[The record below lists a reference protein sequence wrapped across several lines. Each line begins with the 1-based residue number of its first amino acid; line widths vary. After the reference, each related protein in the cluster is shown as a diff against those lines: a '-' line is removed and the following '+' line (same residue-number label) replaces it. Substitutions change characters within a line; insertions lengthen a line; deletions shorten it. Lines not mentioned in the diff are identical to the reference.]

1 MNISFANQVAF
12 ISGAADGLGF
22 AAAQAFADA
31 GAQVALADINERRL
45 NEVAETL
52 RAAGHNVLALV
63 CDVADEAQVKNA
75 VEQTVAHFGRLDA
88 AYNNVGIHAPVAELA
103 EAEGA
108 DFDRVVAVNLRG
120 VWNCMKYQL
129 IQMKRQGGGA
139 IVNCSS
145 QAGVVGIAGIG
156 AYTASKHAV
165 IGLTK
170 SAALDYARQGIR
182 INCICPGTTDT
193 PMVAAAIA
201 GAPEHMAKVI
211 DDIPLGRMGKPEEIA
226 SAVLWLCSEQAAFTI
241 GQAITIDGG
250 YTVM

>member
-170 SAALDYARQGIR
+170 SAALDYSRQRIR

-226 SAVLWLCSEQAAFTI
+226 
-241 GQAITIDGG
+241 
-250 YTVM
+250 

>member
-129 IQMKRQGGGA
+129 IQMKRQGGGRDCELLFA
-139 IVNCSS
+139 GGCGGYCRHRCLHRF
-145 QAGVVGIAGIG
+145 QACRYRVDQIGGAGLC
-156 AYTASKHAV
+156 ASGHPHQLHLP
-165 IGLTK
+165 GHHG
-170 SAALDYARQGIR
+170 YA
-182 INCICPGTTDT
+182 
-193 PMVAAAIA
+193 
-201 GAPEHMAKVI
+201 
-211 DDIPLGRMGKPEEIA
+211 
-226 SAVLWLCSEQAAFTI
+226 
-241 GQAITIDGG
+241 DGG
-250 YTVM
+250 CRDCRRARTHG